1 MNKSAIATAIVLIST
16 LNSCKLPVLTSMPAD
31 QPMPKNF
38 VVDGARQS
46 SIETKIQW
54 RNYFQDIALIDLI
67 DTALAHNQ
75 ELNIAT
81 QEIIIA
87 QNEAKARSGEYLPFV
102 NIGATAGAEKSGR
115 YTVRG
120 TTESHLEIEPERE
133 NPDPVP
139 DFKVGVFASWE
150 LDIWHKFRNNQKAAA
165 TRYLASQEARN
176 FLQTNLIA
184 EIATTYYE
192 LIALDNELEIIK
204 QNIKIQSDAFEIV
217 RIEKEASKVTEL
229 AVKRFEA
236 QLLNTK
242 SRQFYIEQKVT
253 EAENKLR
260 FLVGSYPTS
269 IKRNTNTF
277 NEFKPDQLITG
288 NPVELLANRPDIK
301 AAELNLAA
309 AKLDVVSARANF
321 YPSLRLI
328 SGLGFN
334 AYNPALLVQ
343 TPQSLIYGI
352 VGDLVGPLVNRNAI
366 KAQYQA
372 ASARQI
378 QAIYSYQQTVL
389 KAYLEVNNQLAMV
402 TNMAKSYQLKS
413 EEVDALNRSVVISGN
428 LFRSARADYMEV
440 LLTQRDA
447 QESKFEL
454 VETKFKQLQAWV
466 QTYRALG
473 GGWR

>member
-1 MNKSAIATAIVLIST
+1 MNKSAILAGLLLIMS
-16 LNSCKLPVLTSMPAD
+16 LNSCKIPQLSSLPADRKMPAG
-31 QPMPKNF
+31 F
-38 VVDGARQS
+38 VFDKTRQS
-46 SIETKIQW
+46 SLDTRVVW
-54 RNYFQDIALIDLI
+54 RNYFQDKALIDLI
-67 DTALAHNQ
+67 DSALANNQ

-87 QNEAKARSGEYLPFV
+87 QNEAKAKGGEYLPFV
-102 NIGATAGAEKSGR
+102 NFGATAGAEKAGR

-139 DFKVGVFASWE
+139 DFRLGLFASWE
-150 LDIWHKFRNNQKAAA
+150 LDIWHKLRNSQKAAA
-165 TRYLASQEARN
+165 TRYMASQEARK

-184 EIATTYYE
+184 EIASTYYE
-192 LIALDNELEIIK
+192 LIALDNELDIIK

-217 RIEKEASKVTEL
+217 RIEKEASRVTEL

-253 EAENKLR
+253 EAENRLK
-260 FLVGSYPTS
+260 FLVGSYQIE
-269 IKRNTNTF
+269 IKRNSPAF
-277 NEFKPDQLITG
+277 NEFKPDQMLTG
-288 NPVELLANRPDIK
+288 NTLEMLENRPDIK
-301 AAELNLAA
+301 AAELGLLA
-309 AKLDVVSARANF
+309 AKLDVASAKANF
-321 YPSLRLI
+321 YPSLRLV
-328 SGLGFN
+328 SGVGLN

-343 TPQSLIYGI
+343 APQSLIYNLI
-352 VGDLVGPLVNRNAI
+352 GDMVGPLVNRNAI
-366 KAQYQA
+366 KAQYQSA
-372 ASARQI
+372 NARQI
-378 QAIYSYQQTVL
+378 QAIYTYQQTVL

-413 EEVDALNRSVVISGN
+413 DEVEALNRSVVVSNN

-447 QESKFEL
+447 QESRFEL
-454 VETKFKQLQAWV
+454 VETKYRQLQAWI